1 MNLFYVY
8 VCFGIGIAL
17 SLYCRFKNNTQPWY
31 IYVMIPVWVLILSLP
46 FVIIVEMIT
55 AEI

>member
-8 VCFGIGIAL
+8 VFFGIGIAL

-31 IYVMIPVWVLILSLP
+31 IYAMIPVWILILSLP
-46 FVIIVEMIT
+46 FVIILEMIT

>member
-1 MNLFYVY
+1 MKIFYVY

-17 SLYCRFKNNTQPWY
+17 SLYCRFKINTQPWY
-31 IYVMIPVWVLILSLP
+31 IYVMIPVWVTILSLQ

>member
-8 VCFGIGIAL
+8 VFFGIGIAL

-31 IYVMIPVWVLILSLP
+31 IYVMIPVWVFVLSLP